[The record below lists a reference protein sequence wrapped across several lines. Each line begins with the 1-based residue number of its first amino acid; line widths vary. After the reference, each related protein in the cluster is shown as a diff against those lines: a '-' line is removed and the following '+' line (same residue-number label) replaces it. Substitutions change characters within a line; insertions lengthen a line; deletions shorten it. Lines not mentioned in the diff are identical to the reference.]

1 MAVELFQKKK
11 LQPALDSVV
20 QALQLAPKNV
30 KLLFSIFKILIV
42 IKKQDEAD
50 DSHNELADKIMGLL
64 EDFNLDE
71 RRLDA
76 YKSLKAKWDADSDK
90 TVH

>member
-1 MAVELFQKKK
+1 
-11 LQPALDSVV
+11 VV

-50 DSHNELADKIMGLL
+50 ESHDELADKIIGLL
-64 EDFNLDE
+64 ESFNLDE

-76 YKSLKAKWDADSDK
+76 YKSLKAKWDVDGDN
-90 TVH
+90 TIH

>member
-1 MAVELFQKKK
+1 MVI
-11 LQPALDSVV
+11 
-20 QALQLAPKNV
+20 
-30 KLLFSIFKILIV
+30 SIFKILIV
-42 IKKQDEAD
+42 IKKQDDAD